1 MLDVESI
8 EVVEEF
14 GHPFVHDLMIGPSEL
29 QFVEEDSSALGCFGA
44 EGGEDGGGEVI
55 FNGLAVALVEFA
67 GMVVGGALGAH
78 VVAACVDLD
87 VIRISKH
94 SPGSFLIL
102 ESIV

>member
-78 VVAACVDLD
+78 VVAASVMNGCVME
-87 VIRISKH
+87 RAWM
-94 SPGSFLIL
+94 G
-102 ESIV
+102 